1 MYFDIQSKPENS
13 ELGRRLYNQIITFH
27 FDLKQTRKNKNPGKN
42 FYVLNNTHYNDINRY
57 KFCGFQGRVDNLIIS
72 RNAVKCEYFKF
83 LHFYTKIVF
92 RFLSVVKCSYIIVHI
107 FTFVFVCTVECMGF
121 DFS

>member
-13 ELGRRLYNQIITFH
+13 ELGRRLYNQIITFR

-57 KFCGFQGRVDNLIIS
+57 KKSNEQTHLIKLLI
-72 RNAVKCEYFKF
+72 
-83 LHFYTKIVF
+83 
-92 RFLSVVKCSYIIVHI
+92 
-107 FTFVFVCTVECMGF
+107 
-121 DFS
+121 

>member
-1 MYFDIQSKPENS
+1 MSSYVQSIFIYGHNVMK
-13 ELGRRLYNQIITFH
+13 II
-27 FDLKQTRKNKNPGKN
+27 KIKIKNHTICTI
-42 FYVLNNTHYNDINRY
+42 NNTHYNDINRY

-107 FTFVFVCTVECMGF
+107 FTFVFVCTVECRGF